1 MPCMRKALC
10 ARSRQQQTRK
20 DEDHMK
26 KFLSLLLALTMVL
39 SLVVVPARAAD
50 GDEATI
56 AAVSSSIVRGA
67 STSVLV
73 TAPTT
78 EGHSIKLGS
87 GSWRSN
93 DTSIVTVVGNDS
105 GATVTGVKAGTT
117 KVVFSYTLVTTG
129 DNSTTTEEAKTAEV
143 SITVTDS
150 IVPSDVASV
159 TFNGR
164 TYNNTNS
171 GCTVYYLSSEISK
184 LGTKDGNWSITSST
198 VTLTSVSY
206 NGQSHKATL
215 SLSKAQGEG
224 QQPLTGSLEVTCTQ
238 ATVPNDKI
246 TVRTTADSDG
256 KYRAGTELT
265 LSVPDSSNKNSQNV
279 RYVWSATKDGT
290 ALPSVTVSSAN
301 KWTPSAAG
309 KYILTRTVYEGT
321 AEKANEVGTQTSNAI
336 EVKEDNYK
344 TTVTAPLTS
353 LSVAANSTA
362 IPYSFVF
369 KDYRSSTAGVIVPLD
384 STSVTWSV
392 SGGNAKFQNNSTTY
406 TAPGTTL
413 GTANAILT
421 PGTTAAA
428 NITVTATFTYQNKTY
443 TVSFPN
449 LSIISLTAKLNA
461 TYYGAGSNYTSSS
474 LAYYADSAIK
484 SYSYA
489 QLASGE
495 SVSSVLIDTIGM
507 NSNGLG
513 QFSNVSS
520 ASITF
525 TPYVNSFGKATFTG
539 TAVTNKNNRFAIT
552 FSIPVTPVPVN
563 SFDSQTA
570 EPISTSSVNTSYKVS
585 APSGYTKFY
594 VLGNSSNLSTN
605 QTIDYSQYSAAQLN
619 SMGYTSSTLPSTYF
633 GTSGQCTLYVIAWND
648 STSYTSYSRYYCG
661 PMTVTQTNYNIQY
674 NGVAGETVQFAQSD
688 FNDFMN
694 KVAEARG
701 DASKTKSYP
710 YVTFDYVTFS
720 LPTTAQGTLYY
731 GGTAMSTSNSSGA
744 FNRNTKVTNLDS
756 VTFVPNAKSTA
767 KTITLNFTLY
777 ATRYSSSSTSR
788 GTTVSYSGSVVV
800 NLVREDIKYTVSQG
814 DSVRFDESDFLS
826 YLRSTKGYSSN
837 YTIDYVTFDQSA
849 VSAVNEGSLYT
860 YYNGYNYGGSIK
872 TTDKFYYSATASQ
885 NALSDVA
892 FLASR
897 YAKTGETVYIPF
909 TIYARYGTTGT
920 GTRQLTGTV
929 AIKIGQTMNF
939 IDVKTTDYFYN
950 SVKWAV
956 NKGVTT
962 GTSSTTFSPYNPC
975 KRAEIVTFLWRAA
988 GSPEPTTTRNPF
1000 RDVNAVTHSSYYK
1013 AILWASQKGIAAGT
1027 STTTFSPDQVCTR
1040 AQIVTFLYRYA
1051 GKPSGYYSNPF
1062 KDVSATNEA
1071 SYYNA
1076 ILWASGKGITTGSS
1090 PTTFS
1095 PYASCNR
1102 AEAVT
1107 FLYRYTNGL

>member
-26 KFLSLLLALTMVL
+26 KFLSLLLALTLVL
-39 SLVVVPARAAD
+39 SLVVVPARAATTPGQIT
-50 GDEATI
+50 GDI
-56 AAVSSSIVRGA
+56 SIKNGADSVTSAISLKKDDDAKKSVTLTADTDELVLKNSEGGDLTSGA
-67 STSVLV
+67 SKEYTWSTSSNAV
-73 TAPTT
+73 TISYTNNSCTITANT
-78 EGHSIKLGS
+78 S
-87 GSWRSN
+87 G
-93 DTSIVTVVGNDS
+93 I
-105 GATVTGVKAGTT
+105 ATVTCSVKMSKTDGDNTVEATKTATVTINSSDPDGDANTAFGNAITLTYGDRPCKVIENTYTGYKFAEGETWKATPGTGFT
-117 KVVFSYTLVTTG
+117 IDENGVTTSG
-129 DNSTTTEEAKTAEV
+129 NQ
-143 SITVTDS
+143 ITVNGVRTSDNKPVTVTFNTDVVDAAVTVTS
-150 IVPSDVASV
+150 DISEVLAGGKVKLTATPNFPTTGLSVKYDWFYGTDTKITPDANGYWNVPSDATAGPYAVKCTVTVGKKSV
-159 TFNGR
+159 T
-164 TYNNTNS
+164 
-171 GCTVYYLSSEISK
+171 
-184 LGTKDGNWSITSST
+184 
-198 VTLTSVSY
+198 
-206 NGQSHKATL
+206 
-215 SLSKAQGEG
+215 
-224 QQPLTGSLEVTCTQ
+224 
-238 ATVPNDKI
+238 
-246 TVRTTADSDG
+246 
-256 KYRAGTELT
+256 
-265 LSVPDSSNKNSQNV
+265 
-279 RYVWSATKDGT
+279 SAT
-290 ALPSVTVSSAN
+290 
-301 KWTPSAAG
+301 
-309 KYILTRTVYEGT
+309 
-321 AEKANEVGTQTSNAI
+321 
-336 EVKEDNYK
+336 
-344 TTVTAPLTS
+344 
-353 LSVAANSTA
+353 
-362 IPYSFVF
+362 
-369 KDYRSSTAGVIVPLD
+369 
-384 STSVTWSV
+384 
-392 SGGNAKFQNNSTTY
+392 
-406 TAPGTTL
+406 
-413 GTANAILT
+413 
-421 PGTTAAA
+421 AA
-428 NITVTATFTYQNKTY
+428 NITVATGDYTLSVLPSSVTIDRLNGTENISAIFRVKNGNPVTDGVTYSFTPSNSSVATATQSSLPSAKNTATVKLVRSGNTSITVSAVFKGKTY
-443 TVSFPN
+443 TQTVN
-449 LSIISLTAKLNA
+449 VYGTLLEATLSSVQSGGSA
-461 TYYGAGSNYTSSS
+461 TYYNSDFISAAQTALNNRTGISSYYETVQSVGPATQISSS
-474 LAYYADSAIK
+474 TYGSATYNSIG
-484 SYSYA
+484 STNGRLDFRAGTAFGAAQYSATVRTRVGNDY
-489 QLASGE
+489 
-495 SVSSVLIDTIGM
+495 T
-507 NSNGLG
+507 
-513 QFSNVSS
+513 
-520 ASITF
+520 ITF
-525 TPYVNSFGKATFTG
+525 N
-539 TAVTNKNNRFAIT
+539 
-552 FSIPVTPVPVN
+552 IPVSPAKVAYEDQYPEPVAYGNTYRYAV
-563 SFDSQTA
+563 
-570 EPISTSSVNTSYKVS
+570 SV
-585 APSGYTKFY
+585 PSGYTYYY
-594 VLGNSSNLSTN
+594 VVGSVNQTTEPTWSTSGMRYSSSNLYYLTDSN
-605 QTIDYSQYSAAQLN
+605 FV
-619 SMGYTSSTLPSTYF
+619 G
-633 GTSGQCTLYVIAWND
+633 GKCTLWLLTVD
-648 STSYTSYSRYYCG
+648 SRGAYSCG
-661 PMTVTQTNYNIQY
+661 QLTVYQKNYNINY

-688 FNDFMN
+688 FTDFMN
-694 KVAEARG
+694 EVAEARG

-756 VTFVPNAKSTA
+756 VTFVPNAKTTA
-767 KTITLNFTLY
+767 KTITLNFTLH
-777 ATRYSSSSTSR
+777 ATCYSSSSTSR
-788 GTTVSYSGSVVV
+788 GTERTYSGTVVV

-814 DSVRFDESDFLS
+814 DSVRFDESDFLN
-826 YLRSTKGYSSN
+826 YLRSTKGYTSN

-860 YYNGYNYGGSIK
+860 YYNGYNYGGSVK
-872 TTDKFYYSATASQ
+872 TTDKFYYNATASQ

-939 IDVKTTDYFYN
+939 IDVKTTDYFYD

-988 GSPEPTTTRNPF
+988 GSPEPTITRNPF
-1000 RDVNAVTHSSYYK
+1000 KDVNAVTHSSYYK